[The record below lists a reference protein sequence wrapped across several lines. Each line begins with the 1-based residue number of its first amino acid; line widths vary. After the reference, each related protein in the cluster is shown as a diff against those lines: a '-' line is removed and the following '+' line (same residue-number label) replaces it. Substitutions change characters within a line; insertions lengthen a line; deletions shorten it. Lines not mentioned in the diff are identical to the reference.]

1 MATLSRWADEID
13 DDDFGLENEQPVSQ
27 KEIGGK
33 PDFLRPREGERIVT
47 EVKADPDTGK
57 KYQIHRTFRLEK
69 KLVSKGVIDRKTRWA
84 KFGESKND
92 GPGPNS
98 ATTVVADEVLMQFLN
113 ASKHDDGADDVNN
126 PFTKMQQEGK
136 GFVKCRY
143 CHDSH
148 FSAKCPYKDV
158 AGFQEVSSAVT
169 GRGVGDGD
177 EKMKTDSES
186 KPGVFLPPALRGGNR
201 RGEVMNSMGSNR
213 KDEATIRVSNL
224 PESMSETDMQELCNP
239 FGKIDRIFLAKDR
252 ATGVCKGFAFVTYA
266 NRETAARALRALN
279 GYGYDHLILNVEWSK
294 PANN

>member
-1 MATLSRWADEID
+1 
-13 DDDFGLENEQPVSQ
+13 VS
-27 KEIGGK
+27 GK
-33 PDFLRPREGERIVT
+33 PDYLRPKEGERIVT
-47 EVKADPDTGK
+47 EVKNDPDSGK

-84 KFGESKND
+84 KFGQSKRD
-92 GPGPNS
+92 SPGPNS

-113 ASKHDDGADDVNN
+113 AKQEDGGEDVNN
-126 PFTKMQQEGK
+126 PFAKLQQEGK

-143 CHDSH
+143 CHDNH

-158 AGFQEVSSAVT
+158 AGLAEMSQVRSS
-169 GRGVGDGD
+169 GNVGADMD
-177 EKMKTDSES
+177 DSKKTDSDA

-201 RGEVMNSMGSNR
+201 RGELMSNSGSNR

-224 PESMSETDMQELCNP
+224 PESMSETDMQELCSP

-252 ATGVCKGFAFVTYA
+252 ATGVCKGFAFVTYQ
-266 NRETAARALRALN
+266 NRETAARALRSLN

-294 PANN
+294 PATN